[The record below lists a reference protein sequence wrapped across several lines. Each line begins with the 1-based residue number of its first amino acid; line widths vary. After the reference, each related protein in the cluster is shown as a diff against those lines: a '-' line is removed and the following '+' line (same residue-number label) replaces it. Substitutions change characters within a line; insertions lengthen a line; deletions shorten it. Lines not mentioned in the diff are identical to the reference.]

1 MLTGFLNDFERFSR
15 GLERCTANAEH
26 SRHIEVS
33 QLWQSIAS
41 SYDFLLK
48 REKRLEEE
56 TAGRTA
62 SKASPSVAPLPF
74 LKASGRTWRL

>member
-1 MLTGFLNDFERFSR
+1 MLTGFLTDFERFSR

-26 SRHIEVS
+26 AQHIEVVR
-33 QLWQSIAS
+33 LWQSIAS

-56 TAGRTA
+56 TVGRTA
-62 SKASPSVAPLPF
+62 SKAGQLAVPLPY
-74 LKASGRTWRL
+74 LKASGSTWRP